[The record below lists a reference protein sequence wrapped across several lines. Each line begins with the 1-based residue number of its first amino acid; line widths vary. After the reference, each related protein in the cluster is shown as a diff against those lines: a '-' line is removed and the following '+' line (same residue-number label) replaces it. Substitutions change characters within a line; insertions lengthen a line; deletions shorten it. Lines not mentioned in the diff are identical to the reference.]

1 MAMSMLAC
9 REDDGAFTGES
20 PATDPAELASDA
32 YAAFSITVPNGTF
45 TKGTKAQGTDAGV
58 AAEKLIKTLHVFI
71 YDVQPPHYATLAS
84 FTTADG
90 SLSQKSGSSTE
101 WITTKSVKTKKVD
114 KYIFAG
120 VNLTAEI
127 LSQITS
133 KGFGA
138 FANREMAQTVA
149 QLTSATDGFVMFNAA
164 YPAVTPG
171 ANLFDSDTAAS
182 AAHLAIP
189 VSRVVAK
196 AAVFKGENF
205 VINGGGQMTDIK
217 YGWRNLN
224 KQFYL
229 VQAVVDNWIKD
240 YNWDTYAPGDFTQG
254 ADTLVINENKVEASE
269 FSYTTENAFKYEA
282 NKSVV
287 DEATF
292 LTIRG
297 TFTPDQVI
305 QYKAGGTTPPAT
317 GNDFEMA
324 DNSSRIGADF
334 YVVPTDDGVSNYF
347 ADPAVAVAYAD
358 LCSKQAEGM
367 PALTGSYDVTR
378 HTFAG
383 GKCYFHLFVN
393 GDAVAPRAPY
403 NIYRNQYYKV
413 TIHSIQAPGDP
424 SDNFDQGKP
433 IVPGGWIGVDV
444 VVNDWDLVEE
454 DYDL

>member
-1 MAMSMLAC
+1 MLAC
-9 REDDGAFTGES
+9 RDDDGAFSGES

-58 AAEKLIKTLHVFI
+58 AAEKLVKTLHVFI
-71 YDVQPPHYATLAS
+71 YDVAPPHYATLAS

-90 SLSQKSGSSTE
+90 SLSQKPGSSTE
-101 WITTKSVKTKKVD
+101 WITTKSVKTKKMD

-120 VNLTAEI
+120 VNLTADI

-133 KGFGA
+133 KGLGA
-138 FANREMAQTVA
+138 FANREMPQTVA
-149 QLTSATDGFVMFNAA
+149 QLTSAADGFVMFNAA
-164 YPAVTPG
+164 YPAVTPA
-171 ANLFDSDTAAS
+171 ANLFDSDAAAS
-182 AAHLAIP
+182 AAHLAIQ
-189 VSRVVAK
+189 VGRVVAK

-205 VINGGGQMTDIK
+205 VINGGGRMTDIK

-229 VQAVVDNWIKD
+229 VQVLADNWIKD
-240 YNWDTYAPGDFTQG
+240 YNWDTYAPADFTRG
-254 ADTLVINENKVEASE
+254 TDTLVINENKADASE

-292 LTIRG
+292 LTIQG

-305 QYKAGGTTPPAT
+305 QYKAGGATPPAT
-317 GNDFEMA
+317 ADDFEMA
-324 DNSSRIGADF
+324 DNTSRIGADF

-347 ADPAVAVAYAD
+347 ADPAVATAYAD

-367 PALTGSYDVTR
+367 PLLTGGYTVSD
-378 HTFAG
+378 HTYAG

-393 GDAVAPRAPY
+393 ADAVAPRAPY
-403 NIYRNQYYKV
+403 NVYRNQYYKV

-454 DYDL
+454 DHDL